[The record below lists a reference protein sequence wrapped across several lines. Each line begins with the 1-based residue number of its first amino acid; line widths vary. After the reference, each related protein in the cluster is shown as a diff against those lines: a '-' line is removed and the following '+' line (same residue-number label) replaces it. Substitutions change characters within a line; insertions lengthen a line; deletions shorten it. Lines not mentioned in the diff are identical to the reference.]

1 MIGLRKVVELRIYD
15 NLKNNMVINKKK
27 AIILLINIDG
37 KTYIFYVIE
46 RFMKVGSIIILIKDL
61 YF

>member
-27 AIILLINIDG
+27 AIILLINIGG

-46 RFMKVGSIIILIKDL
+46 RFMKVESIIILIKDL